1 MKKALILVNV
11 SKEESINLSKE
22 ISLFLKEEKIET
34 DFFSYDGFCED
45 FQFTSYDLV
54 ITLGG
59 DGTVLFAARNAVK
72 SDIPIFPV
80 NLGEFGFIASIQ
92 PETWKEHL
100 QSFLMNKAVIAER
113 SMLDVQVYRNNEHV
127 YSSLALNDVV
137 ICAKRAATTVS
148 LSVTYDNQPLCK
160 LKSDGMIIST
170 STGSTAYSVA
180 AGGPIV
186 DPSLRTFII
195 TPINSFSLSSRPIV
209 LSPDGK
215 ISVTVENSRTK
226 EISITADGQIPFSL
240 EIGDVVFVRKYD
252 KNVKLISC
260 TREKFYSALRSK
272 LNWSG
277 VPHA

>member
-1 MKKALILVNV
+1 MKKALILINV
-11 SKEESINLSKE
+11 SKVESITLSKE
-22 ISLFLKEEKIET
+22 ISDFLKEKGIDT

-45 FQFTSYDLV
+45 FPFNSFDFV
-54 ITLGG
+54 VTLGG
-59 DGTVLFAARNAVK
+59 DGSVLFAARNSVK
-72 SDIPIFPV
+72 HNIPLFPV

-92 PETWKEHL
+92 PDSWKEHL
-100 QSFLMNKAVIAER
+100 EAYLNGNASIAER
-113 SMLDVQVYRNNEHV
+113 SMLDMQVIRNNKII

-160 LKSDGMIIST
+160 LKSDGIIIST
-170 STGSTAYSVA
+170 STGSTAYSAA

-186 DPSLRTFII
+186 DPYLKTFII

-209 LSPDGK
+209 LSPDGN
-215 ISVTVENSRTK
+215 ISVNVENSRTK
-226 EISITADGQIPFSL
+226 EISITADGQEPFSL
-240 EIGDVVFVRKYD
+240 EIGDLVTVKRYE

-260 TREKFYSALRSK
+260 TRDKFYSALRSK

>member
-1 MKKALILVNV
+1 MKKALILINV

-22 ISLFLKEEKIET
+22 ISGFLKEHNIET

-45 FQFTSYDLV
+45 FQFNSYDFV
-54 ITLGG
+54 VTLGG
-59 DGTVLFAARNAVK
+59 DGTVLFAARNSVK
-72 SDIPIFPV
+72 YDIPLFPV

-92 PETWKEHL
+92 PDSWKEHL
-100 QSFLMNKAVIAER
+100 EDFLNGTANIAER
-113 SMLDVQVYRNNEHV
+113 SMLEMQVYRDNELV

-137 ICAKRAATTVS
+137 ICAKRAATTIS
-148 LSVTYDNQPLCK
+148 LSVTYDSQPLCR
-160 LKSDGMIIST
+160 LKSDGIIIST

-186 DPSLRTFII
+186 DPSLKTFII

-215 ISVTVENSRTK
+215 LSVTVENSRTK
-226 EISITADGQIPFSL
+226 EISITADGQEPFSL
-240 EIGDVVFVRKYD
+240 EIGDIVSIKKYE

-260 TREKFYSALRSK
+260 TREKFYSALKSK